1 MKKISFYLII
11 FFLTTGFLRSD
22 LEKCADYNFRNS
34 NVLPMA
40 EYTTSEVP
48 EAVYK
53 KRYDEYLKKKNIY
66 DQKRKK
72 RKIEWTNLPKCKSG
86 ETFGFGKKRTCRS
99 DGETFGQF
107 FFMENLLN
115 ERKPTEPSK
124 NETIVKRKFT
134 DNEIERNYKK
144 FFRQSLKTKL
154 RLADKNDY
162 AGKVYLDL
170 YKVCIDV
177 KNQNPQLF
185 KDKYN

>member
-86 ETFGFGKKRTCRS
+86 ETFGFGKKVV
-99 DGETFGQF
+99 GAEG
-107 FFMENLLN
+107 
-115 ERKPTEPSK
+115 
-124 NETIVKRKFT
+124 
-134 DNEIERNYKK
+134 
-144 FFRQSLKTKL
+144 
-154 RLADKNDY
+154 
-162 AGKVYLDL
+162 
-170 YKVCIDV
+170 VCIFV
-177 KNQNPQLF
+177 L
-185 KDKYN
+185 